1 MWLKLFPDY
10 HPPSADGDSS
20 LGGILPTAFGGWKLF
35 PSVYFLRNFSLM
47 KYRLNGRIFT
57 PGRTKIKVVPET
69 FYHKDACL
77 ISSLDLSE
85 INVNDMTG
93 NNGAH
98 QRSPHDLGIQK

>member
-1 MWLKLFPDY
+1 MWLKLFPAY

-57 PGRTKIKVVPET
+57 PGVWIYDATEVVANQLGLKEL
-69 FYHKDACL
+69 FYAFCSYL
-77 ISSLDLSE
+77 
-85 INVNDMTG
+85 
-93 NNGAH
+93 
-98 QRSPHDLGIQK
+98 

>member
-10 HPPSADGDSS
+10 HPPSADGYSS

-57 PGRTKIKVVPET
+57 PVVDRLHVVFAGGLVLEHVVT
-69 FYHKDACL
+69 HFA
-77 ISSLDLSE
+77 
-85 INVNDMTG
+85 G
-93 NNGAH
+93 
-98 QRSPHDLGIQK
+98 LGLLFHVV